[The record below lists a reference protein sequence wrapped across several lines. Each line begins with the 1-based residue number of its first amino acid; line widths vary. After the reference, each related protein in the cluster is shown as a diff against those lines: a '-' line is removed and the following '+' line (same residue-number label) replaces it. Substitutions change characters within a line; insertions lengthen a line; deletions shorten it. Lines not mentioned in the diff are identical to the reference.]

1 MSISGNDVTVC
12 CDQPHDLSNLSSS
25 VKCGINQVLKSVT
38 IGDKPIFSVQHRIEF
53 SNFQQLSFGDQYF
66 TAISLIDET
75 AFDHEILRGKAW
87 FVTIGSSWDQLVAQQ
102 TVGPIRAL
110 QDVAHLYF
118 RRSLFQESNYC
129 FVVHSLQDYVESDS
143 IHTEGEGDASE
154 KVVLESF
161 LDYDLV
167 QKGSAN
173 SLISDQLESKYWR
186 MRNELNQSLI
196 HLGAVQIAAQNY
208 KLMYFQSLRTVSEI
222 KRSLSWRITS
232 PIRFVARNIKS
243 IMK

>member
-1 MSISGNDVTVC
+1 MTVYC
-12 CDQPHDLSNLSSS
+12 EQPHNLSDLSSS
-25 VKCGINQVLKSVT
+25 IKCGINQVLKSVS
-38 IGDKPIFSVQHRIEF
+38 IGDKPIFSVQHRIAF
-53 SNFQQLSFGDQYF
+53 TNFQQLSFGDQNF
-66 TAISLIDET
+66 AATSFIDES
-75 AFDHEILRGKAW
+75 AFDHEILPGQAW
-87 FVTIGSSWDQLVAQQ
+87 FVTLGSSWDQLVAQQ

-118 RRSLFQESNYC
+118 RRSIFQESDYC
-129 FVVHSLQDYVESDS
+129 FVVHSLHDYVESDS
-143 IHTEGEGDASE
+143 IHTEDARDARK

-161 LDYDLV
+161 LDNDLE

-186 MRNELNQSLI
+186 IKNELNQSVI
-196 HLGAVQIAAQNY
+196 HLGALQISAQNY

-222 KRSLSWRITS
+222 KSSWSWRITS
-232 PIRFVARNIKS
+232 PIRFVVRNVKS